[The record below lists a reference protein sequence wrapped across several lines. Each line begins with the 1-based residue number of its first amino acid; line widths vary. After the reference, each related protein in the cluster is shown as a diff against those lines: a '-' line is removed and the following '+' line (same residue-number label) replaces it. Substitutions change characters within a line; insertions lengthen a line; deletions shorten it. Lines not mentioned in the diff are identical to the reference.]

1 MQITT
6 CQQAFAEGQVF
17 SQKYPRTQ
25 GSYKLAE
32 RLRQWGECE
41 QEVARI
47 ARTINYPSVKH
58 VLGHCTYEDRH
69 IWLRRIPIFYAHQLS
84 ADIIPSY
91 KALTGDGMSK
101 AAINLYLPQV
111 ERRCREVLQELERAR
126 LSIKPISR
134 EYARMRQ
141 GESALGDALVRA
153 RYVLEDIIDL
163 TPPEIRSRIYPP
175 AEALIENN

>member
-1 MQITT
+1 MQVIT
-6 CQQAFAEGQVF
+6 CQQAFAERQAF
-17 SQKYPRTQ
+17 SQNYPRTE
-25 GSYKLAE
+25 GAYKLAE
-32 RLRQWGECE
+32 RRAQWEECE
-41 QEVARI
+41 HEVARI
-47 ARTINYPSVKH
+47 ARTVDYPS
-58 VLGHCTYEDRH
+58 LRFNLLHCTYEDRH
-69 IWLRRIPIFYAHQLS
+69 IWLGRIPIFYAHQLS

-91 KALTGDGMSK
+91 RALIGDGMSQ

-111 ERRCREVLQELERAR
+111 ERRCRDVLQELERAR

-134 EYARMRQ
+134 EYQRMQ
-141 GESALGDALVRA
+141 EGESAVGDALVRA